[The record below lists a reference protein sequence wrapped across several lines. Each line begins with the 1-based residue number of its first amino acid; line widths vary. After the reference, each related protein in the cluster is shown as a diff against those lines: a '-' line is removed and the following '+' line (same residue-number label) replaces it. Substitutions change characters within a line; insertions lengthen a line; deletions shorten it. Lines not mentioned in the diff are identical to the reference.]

1 MDKSTI
7 KALYFDLDHTLWD
20 FEQNSALAFKALFKQ
35 YDIGVELDSFLNVY
49 IPNNTAYWRLY
60 REGKIDKEML
70 RYKRLKTVFDQL
82 NYKVSDALI
91 FDMADAYIQTLPEYN
106 NLFPGSIFILDALK
120 PHYALHI
127 ITNGFRDVQHFKM
140 KTSGL
145 LPYFKTVTDSSTV
158 GKKKPDPEIFN
169 HALKI
174 GGVSS
179 SEAVMIGDSLE
190 ADIEGALNVG
200 MHAVHFMPLKKIQP
214 THYKE
219 IEQLKELTFLL

>member
-20 FEQNSALAFKALFKQ
+20 FEQNYALAFKALFKQ

-70 RYKRLKTVFDQL
+70 RYKRLKTVFYQL

-106 NLFPGSIFILDALK
+106 NLFPGAIFILEALK

>member
-1 MDKSTI
+1 MNKSTI

-20 FEQNSALAFKALFKQ
+20 FEQNSAQAFKALFKQ
-35 YDIGVELDSFLNVY
+35 YDLGIELDSFLNVY
-49 IPNNTAYWRLY
+49 IPNNIAYWRLY
-60 REGKIDKEML
+60 REGKIDKEKL
-70 RYKRLKTVFDQL
+70 RYERLKTVFDQL
-82 NYKVSDALI
+82 NYNASDALI

-106 NLFPGSIFILDALK
+106 TLFPGAISILETLM
-120 PHYALHI
+120 PHYALHM
-127 ITNGFRDVQHFKM
+127 ITNGFKDVQHFKM
-140 KTSGL
+140 KNSGL
-145 LPYFKTVTDSSTV
+145 LPYFETVIDSSSV

-169 HALKI
+169 HALKV

-200 MHAVHFMPLKKIQP
+200 MHAVHFMPLKQINP

-219 IEQLKELTFLL
+219 IEQLEELTFLL

>member
-1 MDKSTI
+1 MNKSTI

-20 FEQNSALAFKALFKQ
+20 FEQNSALAFKTLFKQ
-35 YDIGVELDSFLNVY
+35 YDIGLELDSFLNVY

-82 NYKVSDALI
+82 NYKASDALI

-106 NLFPGSIFILDALK
+106 NLFPGAIFILEALK